1 MRKINNIFIYIN
13 MLNRRSLARIVQEQN
28 LMTAPQK
35 KELKKEV
42 SFSDLSPQEQLED
55 LLKMANSKKEKDQ
68 KLKRKKIIVRFLDL
82 LKSQFPPDDSVDSI
96 FH

>member
-1 MRKINNIFIYIN
+1 
-13 MLNRRSLARIVQEQN
+13 MLNRRSLARIVQEN
-28 LMTAPQK
+28 NMMGTPK
-35 KELKKEV
+35 KKVIKDEMHY
-42 SFSDLSPQEQLED
+42 SDLSPQEQLED